1 MALRLGRAC
10 VHMARMPGRFAVCIE
25 SRSGGTGQGCAVSKI
40 DPATGHNANGWS
52 ERGGD
57 PEVALLIPDDDVAEP
72 ELSIV
77 VPAVNEELTISE
89 FVGWCRQGLDA
100 AGVRGEVLIIDSS
113 TDRTAE
119 LALAGGARVLKTPKR
134 GLGRAYIDAGA
145 YIRGR
150 YVLMGDA
157 DCTYDFRDL
166 GPFVERLRQG
176 YEFAMGSRWL
186 GTIEDGAMPTLHR
199 YVGTPLTTWLL
210 NRLYGS
216 RFTDIHCGMR
226 CISTDALQRMGLA
239 SQSWEYASEMVLKSV
254 LMRLRTTEVPVTFYR
269 DRDGRVSHH
278 KRAGWS
284 SPFLAAWINLRIMFV
299 FRAQYF
305 LLKPGLV
312 MFVLGLLLTLP
323 LSFGSISIGS
333 YTFSLYWQ
341 LLGVTLAVLGLQSLF
356 SGILAQVF
364 VDYSGNARA
373 RWKAT
378 FRYTRTV
385 LTAFILFLIGF
396 GLLGALAIGYLVLGH
411 KLPGPSS
418 ALDHMAVTGFLF
430 VIAGFSTFCF
440 TLLLHATGVR
450 YGRRTFRDNRG

>member
-1 MALRLGRAC
+1 MGR
-10 VHMARMPGRFAVCIE
+10 
-25 SRSGGTGQGCAVSKI
+25 
-40 DPATGHNANGWS
+40 DPS
-52 ERGGD
+52 LE
-57 PEVALLIPDDDVAEP
+57 LLIPVDDVDNP

-89 FVGWCRQGLDA
+89 FVAWCQEGLRLA
-100 AGVRGEVLIIDSS
+100 QVRGEVLIVDSS

-119 LALAGGARVLKTPKR
+119 LALAGGARVLRTPKR
-134 GLGRAYIDAGA
+134 GLGRAYIDAGT

-157 DCTYDFRDL
+157 DCTYDFRQL
-166 GPFVERLRQG
+166 GPFVEKLRQG

-186 GTIEDGAMPTLHR
+186 GSIEDGAMPALHR
-199 YVGTPLTTWLL
+199 YVGTPATTWML

-226 CISTDALQRMGLA
+226 CISADALERMGLA

-254 LMRLRTTEVPVTFYR
+254 LMDLRTTEVPVTFYR
-269 DRDGRVSHH
+269 DRNGRMSHH
-278 KRAGWS
+278 KRSGWF

-299 FRAQYF
+299 FRAQFF

-312 MFVLGLLLTLP
+312 LFILGLLLTLP
-323 LSFGSISIGS
+323 LSFGSITVGT

-356 SGILAQVF
+356 SGVLAQVF
-364 VDYSGNARA
+364 SDYSGAA
-373 RWKAT
+373 GGRWKAR

-385 LTAFILFLIGF
+385 LGSFGIFLAGC
-396 GLLGALAIGYLVLGH
+396 GLVSALAIEYLVLGH
-411 KLPGPSS
+411 RLPGPSS
-418 ALDHMAVTGFLF
+418 AVDHLAVTGFLF
-430 VIAGFSTFCF
+430 VIIGFSSFCF

-450 YGRRTFRDNRG
+450 YGRRAGHRDHGV